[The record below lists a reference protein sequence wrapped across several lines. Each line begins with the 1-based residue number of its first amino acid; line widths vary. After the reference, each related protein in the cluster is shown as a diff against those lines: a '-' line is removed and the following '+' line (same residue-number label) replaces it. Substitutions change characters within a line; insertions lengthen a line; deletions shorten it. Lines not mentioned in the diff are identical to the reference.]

1 MLVAEPTCAIVQLS
15 RRGGASIAGRCDQA
29 QEIGSHLPHTNP
41 SSLPCLNHQGCEFHT
56 FHLGAMAKSKAVLMI
71 VGDYVEDY
79 EVGYAAMSSPVS
91 HVAMWLWVSQDFGKG
106 GNSGS
111 SGGECGVC
119 GCGSQCG

>member
-1 MLVAEPTCAIVQLS
+1 
-15 RRGGASIAGRCDQA
+15 
-29 QEIGSHLPHTNP
+29 
-41 SSLPCLNHQGCEFHT
+41 
-56 FHLGAMAKSKAVLMI
+56 MAKSKAVLMI